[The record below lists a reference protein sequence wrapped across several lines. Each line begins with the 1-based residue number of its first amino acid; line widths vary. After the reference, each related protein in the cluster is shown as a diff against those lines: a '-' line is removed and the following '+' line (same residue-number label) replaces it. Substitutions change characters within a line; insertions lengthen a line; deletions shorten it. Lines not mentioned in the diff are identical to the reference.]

1 MNQTDYD
8 SIRRASSALVRAQLL
23 RYPKMTVQDAVKAL
37 YQSEFG
43 CGHFVTDR
51 ERGLNWLIE
60 EEKSLASAAREAEP
74 PFVEPLGD
82 SFCRVHIAH
91 MKNEGLSSETLFSLF
106 ALSAEAPAGDM
117 ARFRFMLDHLEEMAE
132 SDLPLNGREQAASF
146 LAGYRA
152 AGCPSTHHSE
162 PFRAAYA
169 PAYRVI
175 RSDYAR
181 FLPLFCAIDRKMHEK
196 DRIVVAVEG
205 GSASG
210 KSTLGELL
218 QRVYDCNLFHMDDFF
233 LQMHQR
239 TPERFNKPGG
249 NVDYERFQEEILNPL
264 KENKPFSYRVFD
276 CSHMALGESVSVTPK
291 KLNIVEGA
299 YSMHPYFGKAYDLT
313 CLIEIDE
320 QTQSDRILLR
330 NGEAMHKRFINEWIP
345 LEKKYFESTDIR
357 ARCSLIL

>member
-8 SIRRASSALVRAQLL
+8 SIRRASSALVRVQLL

-60 EEKSLASAAREAEP
+60 EEQSLASAAREAEP

-91 MKNEGLSSETLFSLF
+91 MKNEGLSPETLFSLF

-117 ARFRFMLDHLEEMAE
+117 ARFRSMLDHLEELAG
-132 SDLPLNGREQAASF
+132 SGLPLNGQEQAASF

-196 DRIVVAVEG
+196 DRVVVAVEG

-239 TPERFNKPGG
+239 TPERFSQPGG
-249 NVDYERFQEEILNPL
+249 NVDYERFREEVLDPILTGG
-264 KENKPFSYRVFD
+264 PFSYRVFD
-276 CSHMALGESVSVTPK
+276 CSKMALGGTVRVAPK
-291 KLNIVEGA
+291 RLHIVEGA
-299 YSMHPYFGKAYDLT
+299 YSLHPHLSEAYDLS
-313 CLIEIDE
+313 CFLEIDPDE
-320 QTQSDRILLR
+320 QAGRILKR
-330 NGEAMHKRFINEWIP
+330 NGPEMQKRFLTEWIP
-345 LEKKYFESTDIR
+345 LEKKYFDETR
-357 ARCSLIL
+357 VRERCTLIL